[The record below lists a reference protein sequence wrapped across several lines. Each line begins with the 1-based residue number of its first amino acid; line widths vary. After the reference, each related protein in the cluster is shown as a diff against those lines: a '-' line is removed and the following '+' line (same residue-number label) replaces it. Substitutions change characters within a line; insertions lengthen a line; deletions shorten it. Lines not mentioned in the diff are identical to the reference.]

1 MNEKK
6 DIDRLF
12 REKFR
17 DFEVAP
23 PETAWGNI
31 EAELLKKKKKRRV
44 IPLWYRV
51 GGVAALLVI
60 GLMVSLPFFSGGTD
74 SGSSN
79 GIVIEDADSTNPDGT
94 NRIYPTNDP
103 VQPNEVVADT
113 SKAFNAANN
122 ESAVASG
129 DFSKE
134 DTSKDSSTATGNRQ
148 KTGDISSSGNAVASG
163 RDGLAKE
170 RENSQRGSRIK
181 DKSRFSNPIRA
192 EEGVAYKSTKRHNN
206 KHNGSVKQQPL
217 QDNSDEAVAQRQN
230 NNRTRNANAPQF
242 EELPGNTAITPENN
256 NRAVAQTPQNKNS
269 NTAITNSPAGTDNKN
284 SSPDLKA
291 GEAIANAP
299 VANDSTVQPQ
309 ENALEKLLKE
319 KQLGKEKEQEKAVA
333 ENNARWN
340 IKPQMAPVFYNSM
353 GNGSPIDSQ
362 LANNSKTY
370 DNNLSYGL
378 GVNYALNDKISIR
391 SGINTVNLSYS
402 TNDIQF
408 YAALSQHTPNVA
420 GRGKANIVVE
430 NQGATTINGFAD
442 EGIEGQRFNGSMVQQ
457 MGYIEVP
464 LEMSYKILNKR
475 FGIDVIGGVS
485 TLFLND
491 NNVSVVST
499 QGLTSDMGEA
509 QNLNNV
515 HFSTNIGVGFRY
527 RFWKAF
533 EANFEPMFKYQVNTF
548 SSDSGNFKPYFIG
561 LYSGISFSF

>member
-79 GIVIEDADSTNPDGT
+79 GIVVEDADSTNPDGT

-113 SKAFNAANN
+113 SKAFNAAKN
-122 ESAVASG
+122 ESAVAAG

-134 DTSKDSSTATGNRQ
+134 DTPKDRSTATGNRQ
-148 KTGDISSSGNAVASG
+148 KTGGISSPGNAVASG

-181 DKSRFSNPIRA
+181 NKSRFSNPIHA
-192 EEGVAYKSTKRHNN
+192 EEGVAYKSIKRNN
-206 KHNGSVKQQPL
+206 KRNGSVKQQPL
-217 QDNSDEAVAQRQN
+217 QDNDNEAVAQRQN

-242 EELPGNTAITPENN
+242 EDVGNNTGITPENQN
-256 NRAVAQTPQNKNS
+256 QAVAQTPQIKNNNNS
-269 NTAITNSPAGTDNKN
+269 LKNTTPSINSEAVTGEI
-284 SSPDLKA
+284 KA

-299 VANDSTVQPQ
+299 VANDSAVQPQ

-319 KQLGKEKEQEKAVA
+319 KQLGKEKEPEKAIA
-333 ENNARWN
+333 ENNAKWN

-378 GVNYALNDKISIR
+378 GVNYALSDKISIR